1 MNSLLLLLL
10 LGALLLALLLLAL
23 LRGAPSWQAP
33 ASFGRVAEIMPL
45 PGLRFL
51 YANRLFDPA
60 DYVELS
66 GSALPER
73 LVMAVHGE
81 RKRLALLWLRLLRED
96 VRTLW
101 RFRRAIAAYGI
112 SAGPLDELR
121 TALAG
126 AGAISFIQALRVSV
140 RLFGPFRLAA
150 FGRISRGYMEDIYR
164 ASTTLFDRLP
174 ASRRPEFE
182 DSWKVALATDFVFLR

>member
-10 LGALLLALLLLAL
+10 LGTLLLILMLLAL

-33 ASFGRVAEIMPL
+33 ASFGRVAEIVPL
-45 PGLRFL
+45 PGLRFP

-60 DYVELS
+60 DYIELF

-73 LVMAVHGE
+73 LIIAVRDE

-101 RFRRAIAAYGI
+101 RFRRAMASYGI

-121 TALAG
+121 AALAG
-126 AGAISFIQALRVSV
+126 AGAVSFIQALRVSV
-140 RLFGPFRLAA
+140 WFFGPFRLAA
-150 FGRISRGYMEDIYR
+150 FGRIGRRYMEDIYR
-164 ASTTLFDRLP
+164 GSTRLFDRLP
-174 ASRRPEFE
+174 ASQRVEFE